1 VDPGK
6 SRSPEMLMQDNSQP
20 IRENKVNREKELAKK
35 ERARPL
41 PFFMQRI
48 ISYHV
53 ESVILL

>member
-6 SRSPEMLMQDNSQP
+6 SRSPEMLMQDNCQP

-48 ISYHV
+48 ISYQV
-53 ESVILL
+53 ESVMLL

>member
-20 IRENKVNREKELAKK
+20 IRENKVNREKELAKN

>member
-1 VDPGK
+1 MDPVK
-6 SRSPEMLMQDNSQP
+6 SRSPEMLMQDNCQP

-48 ISYHV
+48 ISYQV
-53 ESVILL
+53 ESVMLL